1 MSKDQISAIVSA
13 VIAFVVAILAI
24 FGYNVMVVQPQ
35 IDALM
40 TMAAACP

>member
-1 MSKDQISAIVSA
+1 MSKDQTSALLSA
-13 VIAFVVAILAI
+13 VIAFVVAVLAI
-24 FGYNVMVVQPQ
+24 FGYNIVVLQPQ

>member
-1 MSKDQISAIVSA
+1 MSKDQTSALISAI
-13 VIAFVVAILAI
+13 IAFVVAVLAI
-24 FGYNVMVVQPQ
+24 FGYNIVVLQPQ